1 MNMSL
6 KRGAL
11 LASLIAFALASLV
24 SAQEA
29 ARPGKPR
36 STGSLPP
43 GRPKA
48 NAAFTPRSHAV
59 GTSYYRMGFG
69 EFIPMIEGL
78 DSQANTLNLDAS
90 TARMYGL
97 NGGDFFIASP
107 NLPAG
112 ARLVELV
119 VNDCA
124 KEEGSLFG
132 WLFSCDYK
140 GDGCTVLQEI
150 NAAAGCGS
158 DAYDLSS
165 LRYVVDGGPDGD
177 QLSIILATT
186 NTDGSDSFASATF
199 AYRPARP
206 SR

>member
-6 KRGAL
+6 KKGAL
-11 LASLIAFALASLV
+11 FASLVAFALASLV

-36 STGSLPP
+36 STGPLPA

-48 NAAFTPRSHAV
+48 TAAPQSHGA

-69 EFIPMIEGL
+69 EFNPMVEGL
-78 DSQANTLNLDAS
+78 DSQSNTLYLDNS

-112 ARLVELV
+112 AKLVELV
-119 VNDCA
+119 VNGCA
-124 KEEGSLFG
+124 NEEGSLFG

-186 NTDGSDSFASATF
+186 NTDGSDGFASATF
-199 AYRPARP
+199 GYRPGPRGP
-206 SR
+206 R

>member
-6 KRGAL
+6 KKGAL
-11 LASLIAFALASLV
+11 LASLGAFALASLV

-36 STGSLPP
+36 STGPLPA

-48 NAAFTPRSHAV
+48 SAASAPQSRGA
-59 GTSYYRMGFG
+59 GTSFYRMGFG
-69 EFIPMIEGL
+69 EFNPVVEGL
-78 DSQANTLNLDAS
+78 DSPALTLYLDNS
-90 TARMYGL
+90 TARMYGQ

-107 NLPAG
+107 NLPSG

-119 VNDCA
+119 INGCA
-124 KEEGSLFG
+124 NENGSLFG

-177 QLSIILATT
+177 QLSILLATT
-186 NTDGSDSFASATF
+186 NNDGSDSFASATF
-199 AYRPARP
+199 GYRPPRP